1 LDVFGNWRPLIA
13 ELVTVLLKTGRPR
26 PEVSWWL
33 NDKLVDHTYMATS
46 ENVVQN
52 ILVIPQLERHH
63 LHAILRCQASNYFG
77 VHNNTPP
84 FAVQSYGYKKQN
96 PKHQHSSSSHHSRH
110 AQHTIVSSVQLDL
123 NRK

>member
-1 LDVFGNWRPLIA
+1 MFSVMS
-13 ELVTVLLKTGRPR
+13 ELVDELAIISLKTGRPR

-33 NDKLVDHTYMATS
+33 NDKLVDHTYIATS

-52 ILVIPQLERHH
+52 VLVIPQLERHH
-63 LHAILRCQASNYFG
+63 LHAVIRCQASNYFG

-84 FAVQSYGYKKQN
+84 FAVQSYGSQKQQ
-96 PKHQHSSSSHHSRH
+96 KHHSSSFHHSKQQ
-110 AQHTIVSSVQLDL
+110 QHTIVSSVQLDL

>member
-1 LDVFGNWRPLIA
+1 LDVFGNWRTLD
-13 ELVTVLLKTGRPR
+13 ELVIVSLKTGRPR

-52 ILVIPQLERHH
+52 ILIIPQLERHH
-63 LHAILRCQASNYFG
+63 LHAVIRCQASNYFG
-77 VHNNTPP
+77 VRNNTAP
-84 FAVQSYGYKKQN
+84 FAVQPYEYQKQQ
-96 PKHQHSSSSHHSRH
+96 KHHSSSSHQSKHQ
-110 AQHTIVSSVQLDL
+110 QHTIVSSVQLDL